1 MPSIRAPRHWWVA
14 AAAAAVWAL
23 AFLPGHEPSRVLL
36 PLAFAVGCAL
46 LWRAP
51 LAGALLVCA
60 AQAAGLLLGVPTDNV
75 SGLVAGLLTVAVLG
89 AHAPLRIAVPL
100 LAVVFAIIVVTG
112 LPLVRVLVGFAL
124 FTATLALGRLASHG
138 ARAARAARTRAD
150 DLARQDVAAVT
161 AAVVAEERRHL
172 THDVL
177 AVVRTAVADMHR
189 DALAAADGLDGV
201 RIAAVRQRG
210 VIAVTELRHLLG
222 LLRAEPYPAPPR
234 AVDPKTPVLA
244 GDLATAAALS
254 LLAVAELALTTDPT
268 PSAVTTA
275 LSLVTCAALV
285 VRRTAPAAAG
295 LVAAAAAGLALAA
308 AVPLSHGLAES
319 LALAALAWTLA
330 GTGRR
335 WYDGAAWAALV
346 VTTLAVAHQS
356 SVSHLVVAAA
366 VLAVAT
372 VGGYTG
378 SRARRARSDAL
389 GRVSELEAELAGA
402 VRSALAADRARTARE
417 LHDVTSHALGVMML
431 QAGAAEVLAG
441 SDPPAAR
448 DALLTAARAGDDA
461 LRELTTLGAV
471 LDRPLTATPARF
483 TAAVRALADRIA
495 GTGAEVRV
503 RHLADLPAGEVAT
516 AAYRVVQEALTNAV
530 KHAPG
535 APVEVEVAYDA
546 ATGDPEAAGR
556 VAGADGTVRVA
567 VRSGAGSASGPG
579 HGSRVGLTGLSDRV
593 HELGGTLT
601 AGPSP
606 DGGFVVVARIPLAR
620 TAAAL
625 TSRGAVT

>member
-161 AAVVAEERRHL
+161 GAVVAEERRHL

-177 AVVRTAVADMHR
+177 AVVRTAVADMRR

-234 AVDPKTPVLA
+234 AVDPKTPVWA

-254 LLAVAELALTTDPT
+254 LLAVAELALTTDP
-268 PSAVTTA
+268 
-275 LSLVTCAALV
+275 
-285 VRRTAPAAAG
+285 RRP
-295 LVAAAAAGLALAA
+295 
-308 AVPLSHGLAES
+308 
-319 LALAALAWTLA
+319 
-330 GTGRR
+330 
-335 WYDGAAWAALV
+335 
-346 VTTLAVAHQS
+346 
-356 SVSHLVVAAA
+356 
-366 VLAVAT
+366 
-372 VGGYTG
+372 
-378 SRARRARSDAL
+378 RSPP
-389 GRVSELEAELAGA
+389 
-402 VRSALAADRARTARE
+402 RSA
-417 LHDVTSHALGVMML
+417 S
-431 QAGAAEVLAG
+431 
-441 SDPPAAR
+441 
-448 DALLTAARAGDDA
+448 
-461 LRELTTLGAV
+461 
-471 LDRPLTATPARF
+471 
-483 TAAVRALADRIA
+483 
-495 GTGAEVRV
+495 
-503 RHLADLPAGEVAT
+503 
-516 AAYRVVQEALTNAV
+516 
-530 KHAPG
+530 
-535 APVEVEVAYDA
+535 
-546 ATGDPEAAGR
+546 
-556 VAGADGTVRVA
+556 
-567 VRSGAGSASGPG
+567 
-579 HGSRVGLTGLSDRV
+579 
-593 HELGGTLT
+593 
-601 AGPSP
+601 
-606 DGGFVVVARIPLAR
+606 
-620 TAAAL
+620 
-625 TSRGAVT
+625 